1 MDGTVLIADDD
12 RGIRIVLTQALT
24 RAGCRVHATGSL
36 SQLMRWVEE
45 GAGDL
50 VITDVMMPDGNG
62 LDLIPAIARA
72 RPDLPVIVISA
83 QNSIV
88 TAIRATEAAVFDYLP
103 KPFDL
108 PELMARVRAGL
119 ERRRQRTPAAPTPA
133 PAPAP
138 AASDG
143 TALIGATP
151 AMQALFRE
159 VARVVATDLPIVIA
173 AEPGAGRSTLAR
185 ALHMLGERR
194 GGPLVTLVPGDPPEA
209 LAARLAEAQ
218 GGTLIVED
226 PAAHDP
232 ATQLRLAVL
241 LDAPPAEG
249 PSPRL
254 VATTGPDPL
263 ADIAAGRL
271 SPELYYR
278 LAGAVLALPPLRER
292 LDDLP
297 ALARLMLERAG
308 GQARELSPAALE
320 LLRAHLFPGNLR
332 ELDNLLRRLS
342 LTAQA
347 PRIEAAEVAAAL
359 AATRTAPRAPRP
371 DPSQPLAETVEQ
383 HLQRYFD
390 LHGND
395 LPPPGLYDRIMRES
409 ERPLIQIA
417 LDACNGNQLRCAE
430 LLGLNRNTLRK
441 KIAELDIQVT
451 RRRRVM

>member
-36 SQLMRWVEE
+36 AQLMRWVEE

-119 ERRRQRTPAAPTPA
+119 ERRRQRTPAAPTPP

-194 GGPLVTLVPGDPPEA
+194 GGPLVTLAPGDPPEA

-241 LDAPPAEG
+241 LDAPPAEA

>member
-36 SQLMRWVEE
+36 AQLMRWVEE

-241 LDAPPAEG
+241 LDAPPAG
-249 PSPRL
+249 GASPRL

-347 PRIEAAEVAAAL
+347 PRIEATEVAAAL
-359 AATRTAPRAPRP
+359 AATRTAPRALRP
-371 DPSQPLAETVEQ
+371 DPGQPLAETVEQ

>member
-36 SQLMRWVEE
+36 AQLMRWIEE

-138 AASDG
+138 AAPDG
-143 TALIGATP
+143 AALIGATP

-320 LLRAHLFPGNLR
+320 RLRAHLFPGNLR

-347 PRIEAAEVAAAL
+347 PRIEVTEVAAAL

>member
-151 AMQALFRE
+151 AMQSLFRE

-241 LDAPPAEG
+241 LDTPPAGG
-249 PSPRL
+249 PPPRL

-308 GQARELSPAALE
+308 GQARELSPAALD

-342 LTAQA
+342 LTAQT
-347 PRIEAAEVAAAL
+347 PRIEATEVAAAL

-390 LHGND
+390 LHGDD

>member
-347 PRIEAAEVAAAL
+347 PRIEATEVAAAL
-359 AATRTAPRAPRP
+359 AATRAAPRALRP